1 VRGRLLA
8 AALGALAATVVLVPT
23 SLGESIT
30 RSLFGPGLIRAEAIV
45 REGGVV
51 RDYRVDRGRVRAILR
66 PTNTIVLREAD
77 GTIATITVAP
87 DARIELGGRVVAFAA
102 IRRGMRATTLREGGG
117 PATRVQL
124 LRR

>member
-8 AALGALAATVVLVPT
+8 AALGALAATVVLVPM
-23 SLGESIT
+23 SFGESIT

-45 REGGVV
+45 REGGVI
-51 RDYRVDRGRVRAILR
+51 RDYRLDRGRVRAIMR
-66 PTNTIVLREAD
+66 PTNTLVLREAD
-77 GTIATITVAP
+77 GTFATITVAP

-102 IRRGMRATTLREGGG
+102 IRRGMHATTLREGGG

-124 LRR
+124 VRR

>member
-66 PTNTIVLREAD
+66 PTNAIVLREAD

-87 DARIELGGRVVAFAA
+87 DARIELGGRIVAFAA
-102 IRRGMRATTLREGGG
+102 IRRGMQATTLREGGG
-117 PATRVQL
+117 PAIRVQL
-124 LRR
+124 VRR

>member
-1 VRGRLLA
+1 VRGRLVA
-8 AALGALAATVVLVPT
+8 AALGALAATAVLVPA
-23 SLGESIT
+23 SFGESIT

-45 REGGVV
+45 REGGVI
-51 RDYRVDRGRVRAILR
+51 RDYRLDRGRVRAIVR
-66 PTNTIVLREAD
+66 PTNTLVLREAD

-124 LRR
+124 VRG

>member
-1 VRGRLLA
+1 MRGRLLA

-66 PTNTIVLREAD
+66 PTNAIVLREAD

-87 DARIELGGRVVAFAA
+87 DARIELGGRIVAFAA
-102 IRRGMRATTLREGGG
+102 IRRGMQATTLREGGG
-117 PATRVQL
+117 PAIRVQL
-124 LRR
+124 VRR